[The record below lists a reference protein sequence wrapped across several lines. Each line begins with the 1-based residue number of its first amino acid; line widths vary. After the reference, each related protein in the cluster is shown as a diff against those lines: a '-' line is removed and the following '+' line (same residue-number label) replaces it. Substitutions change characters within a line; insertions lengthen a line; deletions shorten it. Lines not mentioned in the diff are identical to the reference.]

1 MPRPSKGPRLH
12 LRPARP
18 GKRQAALWVVR
29 DGSKETSTGC
39 GADRAEEAQLFLAS
53 YITEKWAP
61 PAVAERGPTQPAD
74 VLIAEVIALYGREK
88 ATKAADPGGVKARLE
103 AVLAWWG
110 DKTLADVRRSNCNA
124 YVAYRQT
131 QPIKSFT
138 RSKTPRLVSAQ
149 GARRE
154 LEDLSAAIGYWDEE
168 FPLTRRP
175 KVVLPAKPES
185 SRDALTRA
193 QAARLLMAA
202 RGYRW
207 EEGGWKKLG
216 SWVAANRRHLR
227 RFILMGV
234 YTGTRPG
241 VLPKLLWHESPLQ
254 AWVDLDD
261 GMIWRRGKAER
272 EHATKRRPVVRLSS
286 RLLGHMRRWKAHD
299 DRLAERQARGAG
311 PATEQHVSPVRKTLT
326 VLHHGGRPI
335 RGRIRTGFEGVV
347 RDAGLDGEVTPHWM
361 RHTCV
366 TWLMEAGVSTWDASG
381 YTGMSPAM
389 IEKHYGHH
397 RPDHQAAARK
407 ALR

>member
-12 LRPARP
+12 LRPART

-29 DGSKETSTGC
+29 DGQKEVSTGC
-39 GADRAEEAQLFLAS
+39 GEDGFVEAQLFLAQ
-53 YITEKWAP
+53 YIAGKWRP
-61 PAVAERGPTQPAD
+61 PEFDDRGPTRPGD
-74 VLIAEVIALYGREK
+74 VLVAEVIALYGREK
-88 ATKAADPGGVKARLE
+88 APKAADPGAVKARLE
-103 AVLAWWG
+103 ALLAWWG
-110 DKTLADVRRSNCNA
+110 EKTLADVRRSNCEA
-124 YVAYRQT
+124 YVRHRVS

-138 RSKTPRLVSAQ
+138 KSKTPRNVSEQ

-168 FPLTRRP
+168 YPLTRKP
-175 KVVLPAKPES
+175 KLTLPPKPEPT
-185 SRDALTRA
+185 REALTRA

-207 EEGGWKKLG
+207 EDGRWRKLG

-241 VLPKLLWHESPLQ
+241 VLPKVLWHESPAQ
-254 AWVDLDD
+254 AWVDLDA
-261 GMIWRRGKAER
+261 GMVWRRGRAER
-272 EHATKRRPVVRLSS
+272 EHATKRRPVVRLPA
-286 RLLGHMRRWKAHD
+286 RLLAHMRRWKAYD
-299 DRLAERQARGAG
+299 DRRAEERQEDERAARRGAE
-311 PATEQHVSPVRKTLT
+311 PEQRART
-326 VLHHGGRPI
+326 VLHHGGRAL

-347 RDAGLDGEVTPHWM
+347 RDAGLDGQVTPHWM

-397 RPDHQAAARK
+397 RPDHQSAARR